1 MSLLN
6 RVLNAVTMP
15 TPHPHPISPPPEFA
29 GAQIAYQS
37 EGRSGSVIFAHAGTR
52 FSMYYEFAG
61 GNALAIIDI
70 PTVKNWTAR
79 TGLPLHTR
87 DPLLRFIAATVA
99 HDQTTNHTGT
109 YTISANAITIYP

>member
-6 RVLNAVTMP
+6 RILNAITMSAP
-15 TPHPHPISPPPEFA
+15 YMHPILPPPEFA
-29 GAQIAYQS
+29 GARIAYQS
-37 EGRSGSVIFAHAGTR
+37 EGRSGSVIFAHAGTH

-61 GNALAIIDI
+61 GKALATIDI
-70 PTVKNWTAR
+70 PTVKDWTAQ

-99 HDQTTNHTGT
+99 HDQTTDHTGT
-109 YTISANAITIYP
+109 YTISANTITIYP